1 MAQRTVDMQKMKTA
15 AGELD
20 KIYSSMQQQLKK
32 LDENMASLKGI
43 WTGEAAA
50 AYLNAYRQNA
60 GDIQKLATAIRSASV
75 TLSTISNNYNK
86 ADAQA
91 AEMIKQKMTRG

>member
-1 MAQRTVDMQKMKTA
+1 MAQSTVDMQKMKTA
-15 AGELD
+15 ASELD

-50 AYLNAYRQNA
+50 TYINSYQQSVSE
-60 GDIQKLATAIRSASV
+60 IQGLATAIRSASV
-75 TLSTISNNYNK
+75 TLTNISTTYNK

-91 AEMIKQKMTRG
+91 AEMIKQKMARG